1 MIDLGLTGKRALVA
15 GAGHR
20 PPRPG
25 FGRLTSLLLADA
37 GARVACLDFDEGR
50 AKATADEV
58 TAAGGEAIVV
68 TADLTK
74 RDQVNDAIAEVV
86 GAFGGLD
93 VCIDIVGGARWGSV
107 LDFTDED
114 WNWTLETNLR
124 QNFLLMQAAARQMVA
139 QGTGGAMVS
148 VASVDGM
155 HSSKYHVAY
164 GAAKGG
170 LINMIRAFA
179 EELGPYGIRANAV
192 APGGVGP
199 GHEGPGE
206 SEWGGDPTAPLAS
219 PRTRDIAH
227 AILFL
232 ASDLAERI
240 TGHTI
245 PVDGGATIKSPFLHT
260 LADLESMRSFS
271 AG

>member
-1 MIDLGLTGKRALVA
+1 MIDLGLQGKRALVA

-25 FGRLTSLLLADA
+25 FGRQISLLLADN

-58 TAAGGEAIVV
+58 TAAGGEAIVL

-74 RDQVNDAIAEVV
+74 RDQVQGAVADVV
-86 GAFGGLD
+86 AAFGGLD
-93 VCIDIVGGARWGSV
+93 VCVDIVGGARWGTV
-107 LDFTDED
+107 LDFTDDD
-114 WNWTLETNLR
+114 WDWTIETNLR
-124 QNFLLMQAAARQMVA
+124 QNFLLMQAAGRQMA
-139 QGTGGAMVS
+139 EQGTGGAFVS
-148 VASVDGM
+148 VASVDGTW
-155 HSSKYHVAY
+155 SSRFHVAY

-170 LINMIRAFA
+170 LINMVKTFA
-179 EELGPYGIRANAV
+179 EELGPYGIRVNAV

-206 SEWGGDPTAPLAS
+206 SEWGDDPTAPLAS
-219 PRTRDIAH
+219 PRTRDIANC
-227 AILFL
+227 ILFL
-232 ASDLAERI
+232 TSQMAERI
-240 TGHTI
+240 TGLTI
-245 PVDGGATIKSPFLHT
+245 PVDGGATTRSGFIHDVTRL
-260 LADLESMRSFS
+260 DDMRSFS